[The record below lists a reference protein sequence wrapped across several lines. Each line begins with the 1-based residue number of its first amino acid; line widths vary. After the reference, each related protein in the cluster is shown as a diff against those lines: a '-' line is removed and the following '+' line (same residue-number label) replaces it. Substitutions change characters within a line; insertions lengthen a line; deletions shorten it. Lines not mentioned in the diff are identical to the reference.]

1 MAGHINRFLRL
12 SRKASGLQRRGALL
26 SLILGLFITSSV
38 RLFYSPFRK
47 ESGIEVGFPKEL
59 HLFQNI
65 SDEDSCTSWWEPA
78 ASLMRS
84 RTVPDET
91 LTTSEEIQENPEMKN
106 GKPHRNLWSRQ
117 DGPHYGTQ
125 HLPYNFSIQSKN
137 NHPSRGI
144 LTKLKSKKTFS

>member
-38 RLFYSPFRK
+38 RLFYSPSEKKAGLRWGSQRSSTFFR
-47 ESGIEVGFPKEL
+47 
-59 HLFQNI
+59 
-65 SDEDSCTSWWEPA
+65 TY
-78 ASLMRS
+78 LMRILAL
-84 RTVPDET
+84 PDES
-91 LTTSEEIQENPEMKN
+91 LQ
-106 GKPHRNLWSRQ
+106 HLWWDPGQSQMRPLPPQ
-117 DGPHYGTQ
+117 KRYRKIRKWRMGNHIGTCEADRRVRITEQ